1 MNNMNTHL
9 CPGCGVEVKN
19 YLFAC
24 YRCWDPLPDRL
35 KERVRAT
42 ASRPLLDDKR
52 MQVISDVMEWYN
64 SHPVG
69 AR

>member
-35 KERVRAT
+35 
-42 ASRPLLDDKR
+42 
-52 MQVISDVMEWYN
+52 
-64 SHPVG
+64 
-69 AR
+69 